1 MFGHALRG
9 DNRPTGTAGANIAVK
24 AARPLLHSILLLTL
38 LARSAMVPGYMP
50 GSSGGPL
57 ALCPEGLP
65 EVVAARLFGTT
76 SHHHQHHGNR
86 GEPEPT
92 RHAGAAA
99 AECALGTGWIAL
111 GPPPIDIA
119 GSAPME
125 NALPSA
131 RSRNLIPLAP
141 RADFRARAPPHPLQH
156 A

>member
-1 MFGHALRG
+1 MFRHALRG

-65 EVVAARLFGTT
+65 EAAAARLFGPT
-76 SHHHQHHGNR
+76 SHHHQHHGNHD
-86 GEPEPT
+86 EPEPT
-92 RHAGAAA
+92 RHANAAA

-111 GPPPIDIA
+111 GPPSINIA
-119 GSAPME
+119 GSAPAE
-125 NALPSA
+125 NAPPSA
-131 RSRNLIPLAP
+131 RSRGLIPLAP
-141 RADFRARAPPHPLQH
+141 RADFRARAPPHPLQQ